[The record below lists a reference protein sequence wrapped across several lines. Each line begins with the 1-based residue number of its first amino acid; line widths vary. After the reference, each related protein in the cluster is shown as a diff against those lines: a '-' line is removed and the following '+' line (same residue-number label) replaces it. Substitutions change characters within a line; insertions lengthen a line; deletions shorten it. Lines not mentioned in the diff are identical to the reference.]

1 MNDLI
6 KDIYM
11 RDDSKK
17 LINDIFNLIELYHLK
32 YYKKYILKLMDS
44 ISLNEFR
51 IFHNKAISNKTARTF
66 EKFLIKYFHK
76 FNIHFISKF
85 DYNKSKNKEQKEVV
99 NKRVKKFRQKNTN
112 LKSLQIM
119 VEPNIKYIFDIVKK
133 ENNITSQ
140 ELLKYL
146 LKNANFLK

>member
-44 ISLNEFR
+44 KSLNEFR
-51 IFHNKAISNKTARTF
+51 IIHNKAISNKTGRTF

-140 ELLKYL
+140 ELLMYL